1 MPFLLYGGF
10 RHHDSLLSQSEEYP
24 ITLYVCIIYVSVFE
38 GMYVLPCADDVQPN
52 YGKVPCAC
60 VAIRRVSHNTVCMY
74 IIRIYIG
81 RNVCACYLVRIMSNP
96 IMRRFHVQGC
106 VVAQPRLC
114 YHGHQRPKHV
124 VLRSR
129 SKPLLVDRTDTL
141 LNEPSFVTTTRIT
154 AAPNRLESNCRH
166 KIALVLTTCRF

>member
-1 MPFLLYGGF
+1 M
-10 RHHDSLLSQSEEYP
+10 LSCW
-24 ITLYVCIIYVSVFE
+24 TLVYVCIYVWRNV
-38 GMYVLPCADDVQPN
+38 CATLCRWCPIQLW
-52 YGKVPCAC
+52 GGPCAC

-154 AAPNRLESNCRH
+154 GAPNRLESNCRH